1 MIYRATD
8 DISISLFLAWQILN
22 NLLSCRY
29 IKLYIMRNLFLLLF
43 IPLFFFSCI
52 EVEKE
57 IEVGKEL
64 EVVIVEFGD
73 LTSLSDDKQYGN
85 FEIKVPEI
93 NDEVMQEGAVLA
105 YIERAATEERPQ
117 RWSQFPQYN
126 PVWKEIGDT
135 TFSYLSYGEGFVRIS
150 LQSETSVEGIAETY
164 KGLKL
169 KLVIFE

>member
-1 MIYRATD
+1 M
-8 DISISLFLAWQILN
+8 
-22 NLLSCRY
+22 
-29 IKLYIMRNLFLLLF
+29 KNLFLLLF

-93 NDEVMQEGAVLA
+93 DNDVM
-105 YIERAATEERPQ
+105 
-117 RWSQFPQYN
+117 
-126 PVWKEIGDT
+126 D
-135 TFSYLSYGEGFVRIS
+135 LSLIH
-150 LQSETSVEGIAETY
+150 I
-164 KGLKL
+164 
-169 KLVIFE
+169 

>member
-1 MIYRATD
+1 M
-8 DISISLFLAWQILN
+8 
-22 NLLSCRY
+22 
-29 IKLYIMRNLFLLLF
+29 KNLFLLLF

-57 IEVGKEL
+57 FEVEREL

-93 NDEVMQEGAVLA
+93 NDDVMEEGAVLA

-126 PVWKEIGDT
+126 LVWTEIGDT
-135 TFSYLSYGEGFVRIS
+135 PFSYLSYGEGFVRIS
-150 LQSETSVEGIAETY
+150 LQSETSVEGIAETF

-169 KLVIFE
+169 KLVIFD

>member
-1 MIYRATD
+1 M
-8 DISISLFLAWQILN
+8 
-22 NLLSCRY
+22 
-29 IKLYIMRNLFLLLF
+29 KNLFLLLF
-43 IPLFFFSCI
+43 TPLFFFSCI

-57 IEVGKEL
+57 FEVEREL

-73 LTSLSDDKQYGN
+73 LTTLSDDKQYGN

-93 NDEVMQEGAVLA
+93 NDDVMEEGAVLA

-126 PVWKEIGDT
+126 PVWTEIGDT
-135 TFSYLSYGEGFVRIS
+135 AFSYLSYGEGFVRIS
-150 LQSETSVEGIAETY
+150 LQSKTSVEGIAETL

>member
-1 MIYRATD
+1 MK
-8 DISISLFLAWQILN
+8 
-22 NLLSCRY
+22 NLLY
-29 IKLYIMRNLFLLLF
+29 LF

-57 IEVGKEL
+57 VEREL

-85 FEIKVPEI
+85 FEVKVPEI
-93 NDEVMQEGAVLA
+93 NGDVMEEGAVLA
-105 YIERAATEERPQ
+105 YIERPQTEERPQ

-150 LQSETSVEGIAETY
+150 LQSETSVEGIAETF

-169 KLVIFE
+169 KLVIFD